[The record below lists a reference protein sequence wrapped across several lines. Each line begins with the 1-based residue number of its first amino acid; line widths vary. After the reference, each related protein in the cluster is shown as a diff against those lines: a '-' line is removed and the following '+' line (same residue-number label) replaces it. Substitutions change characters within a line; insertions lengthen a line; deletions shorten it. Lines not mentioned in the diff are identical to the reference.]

1 VTFPPGRARLATSP
15 ALTGSTLLVMTI
27 GMVVVAFM
35 AVAVFGLNPATS
47 EKWHP
52 TASVI
57 DQARCLSWVKL
68 RRTQCEQMS
77 SGLPLKAD
85 IAQCSR
91 HVSNVPQCMAR
102 AVRCK
107 TEAPRPTNVR
117 AATMYQASNVEHLL
131 RAIMGTDPG
140 VIGKRGF

>member
-91 HVSNVPQCMAR
+91 HVSNVP
-102 AVRCK
+102 
-107 TEAPRPTNVR
+107 
-117 AATMYQASNVEHLL
+117 
-131 RAIMGTDPG
+131 
-140 VIGKRGF
+140 